1 MNISVPP
8 PIMISLLIAMFIAV
22 LIARIKR
29 PTKIS
34 KTFKSGASRR
44 LARPPIEGTLG
55 RFSLEG
61 IYPAREGVFP
71 SDEGLVVSPSQIM
84 WLWYTAPAATNT
96 HSTKIH
102 FDHGGALAEPTVWS
116 ECSFLVVCV
125 GCRGG
130 CGSAEYYYHYSGC
143 VYYG

>member
-34 KTFKSGASRR
+34 KIFKSGASRR

-55 RFSLEG
+55 L
-61 IYPAREGVFP
+61 VFF
-71 SDEGLVVSPSQIM
+71 V
-84 WLWYTAPAATNT
+84 
-96 HSTKIH
+96 
-102 FDHGGALAEPTVWS
+102 F
-116 ECSFLVVCV
+116 
-125 GCRGG
+125 
-130 CGSAEYYYHYSGC
+130 
-143 VYYG
+143 